1 MTPRRRRVLTV
12 VLVVAIALMPMGIAV
27 AQSLTHTAT
36 AGTVYSTNSGVE
48 VTLTDQ
54 RQVTATP
61 FPASDTFSDQNV
73 TISGTNAAVSIGDN
87 TYSGSPVTV
96 TDVSA
101 SGSVRIERSDLNR
114 PITLESGSANTLQ
127 IRNYTVGNG
136 AADLAY
142 DSSGGFNATLE
153 GLPSDTSIAVVDV
166 STGSPLTVV
175 ATDASGVATFDL
187 PSGTR
192 NVRLER
198 APGEITVRN
207 ETAPNQ
213 LVTGTN
219 LTLTARLFAG
229 GDTVIQRPVTNG
241 TVSLD
246 GLPKDERIVV
256 TVREENAD
264 FVYRRILLESAVETS
279 DIYVLPTNEPAA
291 QVRFSLR
298 DDTGRFDPADTRFFV
313 EKPVARDFDGD
324 GTNETRYQVISGD
337 QMGAD
342 NEFPTI
348 LVDSQRYRLRVEND
362 EGEQRVLG
370 SYVVQGATRAVI
382 PIGDVEFT
390 ADVSEGAAMQASI
403 REAPD
408 SASYDHEA
416 RVVYLD
422 PEAKTESINLS
433 ITDQNGNQLRPS
445 TTEQIDKSGEPYV
458 ETFPIINASFEPA
471 EDTATVDIQANREGS
486 TLKLQRNIGALPDLL
501 KTVPIDP
508 RVMEL
513 IGLVS
518 IVAVVGLLVIQSP
531 RVAALVGPGYAGLL
545 SVVGL
550 VGIPLPAVVLAGL
563 IGVVAVVGSTAG
575 RL

>member
-1 MTPRRRRVLTV
+1 MNARRRRVLTV
-12 VLVVAIALMPMGIAV
+12 VLVVAIALMPMGVAI

-36 AGTVYSTNSGVE
+36 AGTVYQTNSGVE

-73 TISGTNAAVSIGDN
+73 TISGSNAAVSIGDN
-87 TYSGSPVTV
+87 TYAGSPVTV

-101 SGSVRIERSDLNR
+101 TGNVRIDRTDLNR
-114 PITLESGSANTLQ
+114 PVTVESGSANTLQ

-136 AADLAY
+136 NADLAY
-142 DSSGGFNATLE
+142 DSSAGFNATLE
-153 GLPSDTSIAVVDV
+153 GLPTDTSIAVVDTA
-166 STGSPLTVV
+166 TGSPLTVS
-175 ATDASGVATFDL
+175 ATDPSGVATFDL

-219 LTLTARLFAG
+219 LTLTARLFADN
-229 GDTVIQRPVTNG
+229 DTVIQRPVTNG

-256 TVREENAD
+256 TVREENAN

-279 DIYVLPTNEPAA
+279 DIYVLPTNEPSA

-298 DDTGRFDPADTRFFV
+298 DDTGRFDAQDTRFFV

-362 EGEQRVLG
+362 AGEQRVLG
-370 SYVVQGATRAVI
+370 SYVVQGATAAVI

-390 ADVSEGAAMQASI
+390 ADVSEGAAMQASL

-408 SASYDHEA
+408 SASHDHEV
-416 RVVYLD
+416 RLVYLD
-422 PEAKTESINLS
+422 PEGATDEIDVEITNGSGGQIRPKTTESIDGS
-433 ITDQNGNQLRPS
+433 S
-445 TTEQIDKSGEPYV
+445 SAYV
-458 ETFPIINASFEPA
+458 ETYPITSTSFNPE
-471 EDTATVDIQANREGS
+471 EDTAKVVIDATRAGQTITLRRTLGDIPDI
-486 TLKLQRNIGALPDLL
+486 NI
-501 KTVPIDP
+501 PIDTQ
-508 RVMEL
+508 VLEL

-518 IVAVVGLLVIQSP
+518 IVAVVGLVVIASP
-531 RVAALVGPGYAGLL
+531 RMAALVGPGYAGLL
-545 SVVGL
+545 TIVGVVP
-550 VGIPLPAVVLAGL
+550 IPLPGVVLAGL
-563 IGVVAVVGSTAG
+563 VGVLINVGAA
-575 RL
+575 RR

>member
-1 MTPRRRRVLTV
+1 VLTV

-36 AGTVYSTNSGVE
+36 AGTVYQTNSGVE

-87 TYSGSPVTV
+87 TYSGSPATV
-96 TDVSA
+96 TAVSA
-101 SGSVRIERSDLNR
+101 SGSVRIDRTDLNR
-114 PITLESGSANTLQ
+114 PVTVESGTANTLQ

-136 AADLAY
+136 NADLAY
-142 DSSGGFNATLE
+142 DSSGGFNVTLE
-153 GLPSDTSIAVVDV
+153 GLPSDTSIAVVDTA
-166 STGSPLTVV
+166 TGSPLTVS
-175 ATDASGVATFDL
+175 ATDPSGVATFEL

-279 DIYVLPTNEPAA
+279 DIYVLPTNEPSA

-298 DDTGRFDPADTRFFV
+298 DDTGRFDAQDTRFFV

-324 GTNETRYQVISGD
+324 GSNETRYQVISGGN
-337 QMGAD
+337 MGAD

-362 EGEQRVLG
+362 DGEQRVLG
-370 SYVVQGATRAVI
+370 SYVVQGATQAVI

-390 ADVSEGAAMQASI
+390 ADVSEGAAMQASL

-408 SASYDHEA
+408 SASHDHEV
-416 RVVYLD
+416 RLVYLD
-422 PEAKTESINLS
+422 PEGATDEIDVEITNGSGGQIRPQTTESIDGS
-433 ITDQNGNQLRPS
+433 S
-445 TTEQIDKSGEPYV
+445 SAYV
-458 ETFPIINASFEPA
+458 ETYPITSTSFNPE
-471 EDTATVDIQANREGS
+471 EDTAKVVIDATRAGQTITLRRTLGDI
-486 TLKLQRNIGALPDLL
+486 PDILAD
-501 KTVPIDP
+501 TSIDTQ
-508 RVMEL
+508 VLEL

-518 IVAVVGLLVIQSP
+518 IVAVVGLVVIASP
-531 RVAALVGPGYAGLL
+531 RMAALVGPGYAGLL
-545 SVVGL
+545 TIVGVVP
-550 VGIPLPAVVLAGL
+550 IPLPGVVLAGL
-563 IGVVAVVGSTAG
+563 VGVLINVGAA
-575 RL
+575 RR